1 MTAALFTANHRY
13 MTEPNYWLMKHVPV

>member
-13 MTEPNYWLMKHVPV
+13 MTKPNYWLMKSDPI